1 MRGMDM
7 AAGNLKL
14 YGEGASWL
22 GMSPGGTLR
31 KRTMVDGLLPAGR
44 ARSTYPGHDEAAHH
58 PNPLPCWSGLTG
70 HVLNQQPIG
79 LDDHFDHPE

>member
-31 KRTMVDGLLPAGR
+31 KRTMVDGLLSAGR

-58 PNPLPCWSGLTG
+58 PNPLPCWSGLTAMF
-70 HVLNQQPIG
+70 LISSQSG
-79 LDDHFDHPE
+79 LMTISTKPE